1 MSFGKRL
8 REIRMERRL
17 TQMQVADSIHVAL
30 RTYQCYEQ
38 GKREPSFATLIAL
51 ADVLGV
57 STDDLLGR
65 SGCSDEKM

>member
-38 GKREPSFATLIAL
+38 GKREPSFTTLIAL
-51 ADVLGV
+51 ADVLEV

-65 SGCSDEKM
+65 SGRSDEKM

>member
-38 GKREPSFATLIAL
+38 GKREPFFTTLIAL
-51 ADVLGV
+51 ADVLEV

-65 SGCSDEKM
+65 SGRSDEKM

>member
-30 RTYQCYEQ
+30 CTYQCYEQ
-38 GKREPSFATLIAL
+38 GKREPSFTTLIAL
-51 ADVLGV
+51 ADVLEV

-65 SGCSDEKM
+65 SGRSDEKM

>member
-51 ADVLGV
+51 ADVLEV

>member
-30 RTYQCYEQ
+30 RTYQCSEQ

-51 ADVLGV
+51 ADVLEV

>member
-8 REIRMERRL
+8 REIRMERKL

-38 GKREPSFATLIAL
+38 GKREPSFAILIAL
-51 ADVLGV
+51 ADVLDV
-57 STDDLLGR
+57 STDELLGR
-65 SGCSDEKM
+65 TARSDEKM